1 MNELLDDKEKIK
13 SFWKRPE
20 GVTGALFMGSILVG
34 LGYLLYIGL
43 PILNQILSNLWY
55 TIFSVAGLSALV
67 YVALDPKFR
76 TAIWYLYKQLMKSLT
91 GLVINLDPIK
101 NLEIYI
107 DHLKGTMKEMD
118 SKIMG
123 LREQL
128 QKIGNKITKNAE
140 EMENELR
147 KAKSAKDQGNAKITA
162 LSANQ
167 AARLV
172 DSNKRLGELKER
184 LDKLYNLLFRIR
196 ENSDYVLQDTI
207 NEVNL
212 QKDEYLAYK
221 EGHSALK
228 AGMKI
233 LKGDPDKLEI
243 YEASLQLL
251 ADNVSQKI
259 GEINYYMDIST
270 DVMNTIDIENNVL
283 TSKGF
288 DLLEK
293 LEKDNKLP
301 DTVTKRDKAST
312 KLDSS
317 SKWDSFL

>member
-1 MNELLDDKEKIK
+1 MNLVEEKDKIK
-13 SFWKRPE
+13 SFWKKPE
-20 GVTGALFMGSILVG
+20 GVTGALFMGSIFFGV
-34 LGYLLYIGL
+34 GYLLYIGL

-55 TIFSVAGLSALV
+55 TIFSLAGLSALV
-67 YVALDPKFR
+67 YIVLDPKFR
-76 TAIWYLYKQLMKSLT
+76 TAIWYLYKQLMKFLT

-107 DHLKGTMKEMD
+107 DHLKQTMNEMD
-118 SKIMG
+118 SKIQG

-288 DLLEK
+288 ELLEK
-293 LEKDNKLP
+293 LEKNNKLP
-301 DTVTKRDKAST
+301 DTVTKRDKVDT

>member
-1 MNELLDDKEKIK
+1 MDSNIKIK
-13 SFWKRPE
+13 VVGIGGAGGNTISRLSKYKIE
-20 GVTGALFMGSILVG
+20 GVDLI
-34 LGYLLYIGL
+34 I
-43 PILNQILSNLWY
+43 
-55 TIFSVAGLSALV
+55 
-67 YVALDPKFR
+67 
-76 TAIWYLYKQLMKSLT
+76 
-91 GLVINLDPIK
+91 INTDSQ
-101 NLEIYI
+101 
-107 DHLKGTMKEMD
+107 DLKKVKAD
-118 SKIMG
+118 FKI
-123 LREQL
+123 Q
-128 QKIGNKITKNAE
+128 IGNKITKNAE

-288 DLLEK
+288 ELLEK
-293 LEKDNKLP
+293 LEKNNKLP
-301 DTVTKRDKAST
+301 DTVTKRDKVDT